1 MQPEDEHTSNIHSGH
16 NLNFMK
22 ISRERPCHELKEKI
36 LLNEKKETN
45 YLGLSIHYG
54 YTDIN
59 IFFIILRQKRYAAGG
74 SYWSKTHR

>member
-59 IFFIILRQKRYAAGG
+59 IFFYYTEAEKICSRPLNPKP
-74 SYWSKTHR
+74 